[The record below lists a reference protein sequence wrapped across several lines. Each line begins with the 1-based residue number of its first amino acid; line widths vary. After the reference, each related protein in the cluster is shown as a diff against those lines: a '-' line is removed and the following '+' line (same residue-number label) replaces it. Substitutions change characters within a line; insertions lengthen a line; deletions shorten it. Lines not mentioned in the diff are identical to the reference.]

1 MTTTPGAWIV
11 GGTAGIGRAVA
22 DELLTRGWQVVVSGR
37 SAAELRRTGPS
48 RWEARV
54 DTTSTDDVE
63 ATYRRIAGEGIGI
76 DAVVN
81 CAGASVAGSIMDLT
95 DDQWAGAIETKLLGY
110 VRVCRTVL
118 PGLAERQGALVNVI
132 GSAAAV
138 ATADY
143 AVGSLAAAL
152 VHVTRGVAQEWCPR
166 GVRVFGIN
174 PGPTETDRLSA
185 LIASRAAEERTTLD
199 DARAGLASSLY
210 RRRPLAPGE
219 IAATVADLLGPG
231 GVALSGS
238 ILLADGGASGGW
250 I

>member
-1 MTTTPGAWIV
+1 MTAIPAAWIV

-22 DELLTRGWQVVVSGR
+22 DELVARGWDVVVSGR
-37 SAAELRRTGPS
+37 SAENLRRLDD

-54 DTTSTDDVE
+54 DTSSATDVE
-63 ATYRRIAGEGIGI
+63 ATYRRICDVLAI
-76 DAVVN
+76 DAVIN
-81 CAGASVAGSIMDLT
+81 CAGASVPGSVTDLT
-95 DDQWAGAIETKLLGY
+95 DEQWSAAIETKLLGY

-118 PGLAERQGALVNVI
+118 PGLADREGALINVI

-138 ATADY
+138 ATGDY

-152 VHVTRGVAQEWCPR
+152 VHVTRGIAQEWCPR

-174 PGPTETDRLSA
+174 PGPTETDRLA
-185 LIASRAAEERTTLD
+185 GLIRARVAADHISPDE
-199 DARAGLASSLY
+199 ARAGLASTMYL
-210 RRRPLAPGE
+210 RRPLLPTE
-219 IAATVADLLGPG
+219 IAATVGDLLGPG

-238 ILLADGGASGGW
+238 ILLADGGATGGW